1 MLIASLVSLALMLAE
16 SPAATPS
23 APVAVTAPA
32 PAPAADPVFG
42 EIDALMKPF
51 KGKSGDRLRGKF
63 GFSGGTRTA
72 TDGEVV
78 FWELKVEQEMTC
90 SMDAATMA
98 MRCLRGAPSLC
109 RLAVAFDKQGL
120 VVAWVASGEPRV
132 CRQFVD
138 KLKAP

>member
-1 MLIASLVSLALMLAE
+1 MLIVSLVSLVLMLADA
-16 SPAATPS
+16 PAATPPM
-23 APVAVTAPA
+23 APPA
-32 PAPAADPVFG
+32 AAAPAAVDPVFG

-63 GFSGGTRTA
+63 GFSSGTRSA

-90 SMDAATMA
+90 NMDAATMA
-98 MRCLRGAPSLC
+98 MRCLRGDPSVC